1 MNAEEEKN
9 MDKKKANKPTNQNC
23 VHGSKNIQMVAM
35 EIPVVIY
42 CGFFVLLK
50 CDPFEET
57 PRKAEGYACQDKVRR
72 LSKWDSIFKANYS
85 LQQTFD
91 GHDQHACCMMSKTI
105 FSSKDSIE
113 MAVSLSFLNYVLMFF
128 SQM

>member
-1 MNAEEEKN
+1 MQDHGEKEMNAEEEKN

-57 PRKAEGYACQDKVRR
+57 PRKAEIYDYQFSNQLT
-72 LSKWDSIFKANYS
+72 LSTNIWLTWS
-85 LQQTFD
+85 T
-91 GHDQHACCMMSKTI
+91 CMVCSTTL
-105 FSSKDSIE
+105 E
-113 MAVSLSFLNYVLMFF
+113 
-128 SQM
+128 